1 MVYKKRKRSTPEDI
15 GKILNPLRVLIVDD
29 HKIVRDGIR
38 MVLGSFTEP
47 EFTIFEADSIASA
60 VEFLALNPIDLAFV
74 DYRMGETT
82 GDELV
87 AFLNDLYPN
96 VKAVGISNY
105 DENTYV
111 AKMVKAGAKGY
122 VLKNVGVDEL
132 KECIDKVMSGSFY
145 YSKEVLKSYLY
156 GSNQTG
162 QTAKSKT
169 GKSGERPRRLQDYN
183 LSKRDIEIIKLVAK
197 EHTNEEIADSL
208 GLSKRTIDNQRN
220 SIMHRLQVRNT
231 AGLIKFAFQY
241 DLIEE

>member
-1 MVYKKRKRSTPEDI
+1 
-15 GKILNPLRVLIVDD
+15 
-29 HKIVRDGIR
+29 

-47 EFTIFEADSIASA
+47 EFTVYEADSIASA
-60 VEFLALNPIDLAFV
+60 VEFLALNQIDLAFV

-122 VLKNVGVDEL
+122 VLKNVGVDDL
-132 KECIDKVMSGSFY
+132 KDCIDKVLAGNFY
-145 YSKEVLKSYLY
+145 YSKEVLKSYIQ
-156 GSNQTG
+156 GSQSE
-162 QTAKSKT
+162 KSKR
-169 GKSGERPRRLQDYN
+169 GGAESFNPLKFSDYN
-183 LSKRDIEIIKLVAK
+183 LSGRDISIIKLIAK
-197 EHTNEEIADSL
+197 ELTNEEIAENL
-208 GLSKRTIDNQRN
+208 GLSKRTIENQRN
-220 SIMHRLQVRNT
+220 QLMHRLQVRNT

-241 DLIEE
+241 NLIEE

>member
-1 MVYKKRKRSTPEDI
+1 MDSKKGKRGTPKDI
-15 GKILNPLRVLIVDD
+15 GHVLNPVRVLIVDD

-47 EFTIFEADSIASA
+47 DFTVYEADSIASA
-60 VEFLALNPIDLAFV
+60 VEFLALNQIDLAFV

-87 AFLNDLYPN
+87 SFLNDLYPN

-132 KECIDKVMSGSFY
+132 KECIDKVLSGSFY
-145 YSKEVLKSYLY
+145 YSKEVLKSYLN
-156 GSNQTG
+156 GSQQTG
-162 QTAKSKT
+162 KEKGEKE
-169 GKSGERPRRLQDYN
+169 GKVAGRPMRLEDFN
-183 LSKRDIEIIKLVAK
+183 LSSRDIDIIKLVAK
-197 EHTNEEIADSL
+197 EHTNEEIADTL

-220 SIMHRLQVRNT
+220 SIMHRLHVRNT
-231 AGLIKFAFQY
+231 VGLIKFAFQY
-241 DLIEE
+241 NLIEE

>member
-1 MVYKKRKRSTPEDI
+1 MDNKERQGSTSENI
-15 GKILNPLRVLIVDD
+15 GNVLNPVRVLIVDD

-47 EFTIFEADSIASA
+47 EFTVYEADSIASA
-60 VEFLALNPIDLAFV
+60 VEFLALNQIDLAFV

-122 VLKNVGVDEL
+122 VLKNVGVDDL
-132 KECIDKVMSGSFY
+132 KDCIDKVLAGNFY
-145 YSKEVLKSYLY
+145 YSKEVLKSYIQ
-156 GSNQTG
+156 GSQSEK
-162 QTAKSKT
+162 AKRGGAESFNPLKF
-169 GKSGERPRRLQDYN
+169 SDYN
-183 LSKRDIEIIKLVAK
+183 LSGRDISIIKLIAK
-197 EHTNEEIADSL
+197 ELTNEEIAENL
-208 GLSKRTIDNQRN
+208 GLSKRTIENQRN
-220 SIMHRLQVRNT
+220 QLMHRLQVRNT

-241 DLIEE
+241 NLIEE

>member
-1 MVYKKRKRSTPEDI
+1 MDNKERQGSTSENI
-15 GKILNPLRVLIVDD
+15 GNVLNPVRVLIVDD

-47 EFTIFEADSIASA
+47 EFTVYEADSIASA
-60 VEFLALNPIDLAFV
+60 VEFLALNQIDLAFV

-122 VLKNVGVDEL
+122 VLKNVGVDDL
-132 KECIDKVMSGSFY
+132 KDCIDKVLAGNFY
-145 YSKEVLKSYLY
+145 YSKEVLKSYIQ
-156 GSNQTG
+156 GSQSEK
-162 QTAKSKT
+162 AKRGGAESFSPLKF
-169 GKSGERPRRLQDYN
+169 SDYN
-183 LSKRDIEIIKLVAK
+183 LSGRDISIIKLIAK
-197 EHTNEEIADSL
+197 ELTNEEIAENL
-208 GLSKRTIDNQRN
+208 GLSKRTIENQRN
-220 SIMHRLQVRNT
+220 QLMHRLQVRNT

-241 DLIEE
+241 NLIEE